1 MAVGMIAASIY
12 HDTPE
17 QARERIMATAAL
29 GTLAGAAIGIAPVLA
44 PQAGTV
50 LASVMG
56 GAVTVS
62 PFAAAATT
70 AVASGGTAMAA
81 SGVAYNLSHSSDK
94 FDRTEMGTTALIEG
108 ATAAVTPANAG
119 RIFRTGINAT
129 AGFLEYE
136 STQDNKNWQGYVIAT
151 VGGGL
156 AGYGGSVLDEVG
168 LTNGI
173 IAQTIVRDAFV
184 NNIAN
189 NTATTVGCVTI
200 SCPQ

>member
-12 HDTPE
+12 NDTPE
-17 QARERIMATAAL
+17 QAKERILATAAL
-29 GTLAGAAIGIAPVLA
+29 GTLAGAAIGIAPVLD

-81 SGVAYNLSHSSDK
+81 SGVAYNLSHSGDQ

-108 ATAAVTPANAG
+108 ASATVTPAKAG
-119 RIFRTGINAT
+119 RILRTGINAA

-136 STQDNKNWQGYVIAT
+136 LTQDNKNLQGYAIAT
-151 VGGGL
+151 AGGGL
-156 AGYGGSVLDEVG
+156 AGTMGSLADEIG
-168 LTNGI
+168 LANGT
-173 IAQTIVRDAFV
+173 IAQTIIRDAFV

-189 NTATTVGCVTI
+189 NTTTVVGCVTI